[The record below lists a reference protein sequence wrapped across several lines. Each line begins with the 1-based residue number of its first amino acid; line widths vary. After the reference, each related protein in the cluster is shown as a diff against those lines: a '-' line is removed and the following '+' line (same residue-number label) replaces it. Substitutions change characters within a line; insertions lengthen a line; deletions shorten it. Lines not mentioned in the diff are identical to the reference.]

1 MILPPAF
8 KYLFIDSIALGVKFA
23 ASATKRTSVSL
34 KSILLNLFKNF
45 DFYIPDCQ
53 LKRYKD
59 EDLSFNDFTMGPRN
73 IKNKTL
79 TDKSLAMYI
88 NVQPRNEPKSK
99 L

>member
-1 MILPPAF
+1 MHDHDLNKLNNPHNIKINIENFINNYILF
-8 KYLFIDSIALGVKFA
+8 GIDG
-23 ASATKRTSVSL
+23 
-34 KSILLNLFKNF
+34 
-45 DFYIPDCQ
+45 
-53 LKRYKD
+53 YKD

>member
-1 MILPPAF
+1 MRI
-8 KYLFIDSIALGVKFA
+8 
-23 ASATKRTSVSL
+23 
-34 KSILLNLFKNF
+34 ILLNLFKNF
-45 DFYIPDCQ
+45 DFYIPECQ

-59 EDLSFNDFTMGPRN
+59 EDLSFNDFTLGPRN

-88 NVQPRNEPKSK
+88 NVQSRNEPKSK